1 MIKYHKKYMMNEWVF
16 SGIFFEGESEVDGRV
31 ENSLFFAVGVDFHE
45 GFGTVSG
52 LVDVNG
58 D

>member
-1 MIKYHKKYMMNEWVF
+1 MMNEWVF

-45 GFGTVSG
+45 GFRTVSG